1 MEPVEVWVDLCGESV
16 FTGVL
21 YSHRRRDVESATFR
35 YDDSYLARP
44 DSYPLDPM
52 LPLNSGPFHTPTTHS
67 LFNAFADTSPDRWG
81 RELVKRAE
89 RFRAQDQNER
99 PRTLTESD
107 FLLGVRDDLRQGAL
121 RFRIQG
127 QDPFS
132 AEPSAGVPEVTDLP
146 DLLDLADRVGTD
158 DVLQEELRRLIHGGS
173 SLGGARPKAHMRTP
187 DGRIAIAKF
196 PSEAN
201 DRWNV
206 MGWEKVALDLA
217 AHAGISVPPS
227 QLIRVDERDVLV
239 VERFDR
245 TADGKRIGFWS
256 GVTLLE
262 TLDGVPRSYV
272 EMAERIEE
280 ESSDPTED
288 LQQLWRRIVLG
299 ILISNTD
306 NHLRN
311 HAFLRTGRSGWRL
324 SPAFDLNPNP
334 EPALRQ
340 LATPIDDGAFG
351 ADFDLLLEVAL
362 AYFRLVRDEALEVLR
377 EVREAVGHWTEV
389 AESHGLSGVE
399 IDQMTPAFSNE
410 VSRRAADLTKGTR
423 TPY

>member
-1 MEPVEVWVDLCGESV
+1 MWVDLCGESV

-21 YSHRRRDVESATFR
+21 YSRRRRDVESATFR
-35 YDDSYLARP
+35 YDHSYLARP

-52 LPLNSGPFHTPTTHS
+52 LPLGSGPFHTPTTHS

-127 QDPFS
+127 QDRFS
-132 AEPSAGVPEVTDLP
+132 AEPSTGVPEVTDLP

-196 PSEAN
+196 PARGS

-206 MGWEKVALDLA
+206 MAWEKVALDLA
-217 AHAGISVPPS
+217 EKAGISVPVS

-245 TADGKRIGFWS
+245 SADGERIGFWS

-262 TLDGVPRSYV
+262 ARDGAPRSYV

-288 LQQLWRRIVLG
+288 VQQLWRRIAFG

-306 NHLRN
+306 DHLRN
-311 HAFLRTGRSGWRL
+311 HAFLRSERSGWRL
-324 SPAFDLNPNP
+324 SPAFDINPNP
-334 EPALRQ
+334 EPVSRQ
-340 LATPIDDGAFG
+340 LATPIDDGVFD
-351 ADFDLLLEVAL
+351 ADLDLLLDAAPV
-362 AYFRLVRDEALEVLR
+362 YFRLTRTEALAVLC
-377 EVREAVGHWTEV
+377 EVREVVGRWAET
-389 AESHGLSGVE
+389 AESHGLPGDE
-399 IDQMTPAFSNE
+399 IDQMTPAFLNDASQ
-410 VSRRAADLTKGTR
+410 RAEDLTASL
-423 TPY
+423 